1 MSVLLQPEM
10 EAVLEWV
17 LVSALVSS
25 GVCMASLAAML
36 IVRRLNV
43 VRVRKASKADPPRQE
58 GR

>member
-1 MSVLLQPEM
+1 MSVLMQPEM

-25 GVCMASLAAML
+25 GICMASLAVML

-43 VRVRKASKADPPRQE
+43 VRIRKAAGEDPPRQE
-58 GR
+58 G